1 MTECHY
7 LTPMLTARFSW
18 LNRKLV
24 RLYSSVGAGL
34 AVSLMDVSYR
44 EYPETYLSLQVTP
57 VGISVG
63 KKLFGFFELGV
74 GTIYVGGCFGL
85 GYRF

>member
-1 MTECHY
+1 
-7 LTPMLTARFSW
+7 
-18 LNRKLV
+18 
-24 RLYSSVGAGL
+24 
-34 AVSLMDVSYR
+34 MDVSYR